1 VCGAGDLGAGR
12 SARGRRLCGRG
23 DRLRAIATAAQ
34 TAAEA
39 LDGLGALDLD
49 PERQALLLAAL
60 DRLALRLDVAAG
72 RLGAGVDPVRLV
84 G

>member
-1 VCGAGDLGAGR
+1 MTLT
-12 SARGRRLCGRG
+12 SAIR
-23 DRLRAIATAAQ
+23 DRLQAIATQAQ

-49 PERQALLLAAL
+49 AERQARLLAVL

-72 RLGAGVDPVRLV
+72 RLGAGVDPMHLCGR
-84 G
+84 